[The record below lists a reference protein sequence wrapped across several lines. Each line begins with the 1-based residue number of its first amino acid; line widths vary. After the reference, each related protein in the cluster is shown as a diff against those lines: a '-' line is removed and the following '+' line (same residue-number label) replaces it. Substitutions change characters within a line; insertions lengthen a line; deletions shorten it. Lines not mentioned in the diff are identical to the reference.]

1 MEIFSFFT
9 GNIAIGLEAAL
20 TPVNLFYCFVGVFL
34 GTLLGVIP
42 GIGVLAS
49 ISMLY
54 PITFYLDPLAA
65 VIMLAGI
72 YYGTTYGGS
81 TSSILLNL
89 PGTPANAVA
98 CLDGHPMAKQ
108 GRAGVALLMTTLASF
123 FGATI
128 GIILM
133 MAFSPIISASAL
145 KFGSAENFA
154 LVVLGLMASAT
165 ISPGSPMKGVASA
178 LIGIIFGIVGT
189 DVYTG
194 IYRFTFGYVE
204 LIEGITLVAIAMGLF
219 GVAEVISSIGK
230 STGKPI
236 DPKTITFGSML
247 PTRDDVKRSW
257 MPMLRGSGIG
267 SFFGALPGTGG
278 MMASFMTYAVEK
290 KISKNPDE
298 FGKGAIEGVTA
309 PEAANNAAD
318 QTAFIPTMT
327 LGIPGTP
334 SMAIMLGILMLHGI
348 TPGPRLITDHPDVF
362 WGLIM
367 SFWIGNLMLLLLNIP
382 LVGLWVRVLAIPYHY
397 LYPAVLVF
405 VCIGVLSVNNNPFDV
420 WPVIAFA
427 AIGYGMM
434 LIEFPTAP
442 LILGFVLGPL
452 AEEHFRRAM
461 LLSDGDFSTFID
473 RPISAVI
480 LAVVAILLVW
490 AIVMT
495 MRPIWSRPEGQP
507 E

>member
-1 MEIFSFFT
+1 MDIF
-9 GNIAIGLEAAL
+9 GNMMIGLEAAL
-20 TPVNLFYCFVGVFL
+20 SVTNLFYCFVGVFL

-81 TSSILLNL
+81 TASILLNL
-89 PGTPANAVA
+89 PGTPSNAVA
-98 CLDGHPMAKQ
+98 CLDGYPMSKQ

-128 GIILM
+128 GILLM
-133 MAFSPIISASAL
+133 MAFSPIISAYAL
-145 KFGSAENFA
+145 RFGSAENFA

-178 LIGIIFGIVGT
+178 LIGIIFGIIGT

-194 IYRFTFGYVE
+194 TYRFTFGMVE
-204 LIEGITLVAIAMGLF
+204 LIEGISLVAIAMGLF
-219 GVAEVISSIGK
+219 GVAEVISSVGGA
-230 STGKPI
+230 SGKPI
-236 DPKTITFGSML
+236 DAKSITFGSML
-247 PTRDDVKRSW
+247 PTREDVRRSW

-278 MMASFMTYAVEK
+278 MMAAFMTYAVEK
-290 KISKNPDE
+290 KLSDQPEK
-298 FGKGAIEGVTA
+298 FGHGAIEGVTA

-327 LGIPGTP
+327 LGIPGTA

-348 TPGPRLITDHPDVF
+348 TPGPRLISDHPDVF

-382 LVGLWVRVLAIPYHY
+382 MVGLWVRILAIPYHL

-405 VCIGVLSVNNNPFDV
+405 VCIGVLSVNNNPFDI

-427 AIGYGMM
+427 LVGYGM
-434 LIEFPTAP
+434 LLVKFPSAP

-461 LLSDGDFSTFID
+461 LLSNGDFGTFVQ
-473 RPISAVI
+473 RPISATILVI
-480 LAVVAILLVW
+480 VAVLLVW
-490 AIVMT
+490 AVAIT
-495 MRPIWSRPEGQP
+495 LRPLWSRLLRSQSESI
-507 E
+507 